1 MGYGDELLAKYN
13 PYHDAQGR
21 FTFPDS
27 ANWASIRNKDAVGR
41 EKAKYEA
48 KLQRLRDYIA
58 GVRGGTVT
66 PLAFP
71 ACVSCPGCG
80 HGRREF
86 QQHCKDLEQLTQ
98 EEAEASLMA
107 TSRDYRKLV
116 DKEAALTTATTTA
129 TTTP

>member
-1 MGYGDELLAKYN
+1 MPVTRCSVCHRGNAGYLDSEKTIDDLTLAEV
-13 PYHDAQGR
+13 Q
-21 FTFPDS
+21 T
-27 ANWASIRNKDAVGR
+27 

-71 ACVSCPGCG
+71 ACVPCPGCG

-116 DKEAALTTATTTA
+116 DKETALTTATTTA
-129 TTTP
+129 TATP